1 MQNMLYVASVDEIN
15 CGVVSLFSL
24 PCISVPRLSASV
36 KLVGPCPP
44 LSFFLSLS
52 FSVFPFFLLFS
63 FSISMLTNHPSR
75 IG

>member
-44 LSFFLSLS
+44 LSFFLFLFLS
-52 FSVFPFFLLFS
+52 FHFFYSFPS
-63 FSISMLTNHPSR
+63 PYPC
-75 IG
+75 